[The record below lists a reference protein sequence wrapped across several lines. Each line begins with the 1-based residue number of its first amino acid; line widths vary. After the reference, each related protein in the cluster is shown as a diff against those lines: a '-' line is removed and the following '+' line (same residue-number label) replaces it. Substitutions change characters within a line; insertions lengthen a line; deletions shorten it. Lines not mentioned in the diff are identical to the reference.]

1 LTHAFTFLAPQWSS
15 TGLLAK
21 RRVVTLVSALNDKPI
36 ANVEAELAKNRISE
50 LKEQEYNM
58 QYQQL
63 IFTHQQRQEEI

>member
-1 LTHAFTFLAPQWSS
+1 MILFDSCFTSLAPRWSS

-21 RRVVTLVSALNDKPI
+21 KRVVTLVSALNDKQI
-36 ANVEAELAKNRISE
+36 AVVEAELAKNRISE

-63 IFTHQQRQEEI
+63 IFTH